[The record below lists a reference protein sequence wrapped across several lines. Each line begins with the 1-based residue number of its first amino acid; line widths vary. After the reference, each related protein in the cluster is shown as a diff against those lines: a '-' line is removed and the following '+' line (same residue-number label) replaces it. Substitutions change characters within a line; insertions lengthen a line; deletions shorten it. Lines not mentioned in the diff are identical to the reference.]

1 MLSVGILEN
10 LNTQTMIC
18 RNSLGGIKKFWIFPY
33 VNYSNS
39 EIVINDNV
47 LVTFPTTTI
56 YRFNYIG
63 NPSPSETMETNEGGK
78 FYNQSIGIDLQYLN
92 DGLELTKLLNKDYR
106 IIFQD
111 NNGLYHIYGLYN
123 GLESG
128 ALNYE
133 TGSGKSSLN
142 GFKISF
148 TAKEEKPS
156 FFINNLEDAGFFD
169 ADFNFRI
176 TQNGLF
182 RITQNDKYR
191 ITQ

>member
-1 MLSVGILEN
+1 M
-10 LNTQTMIC
+10 TC
-18 RNSLGGIKKFWIFPY
+18 RDSLGGIKKFWIFPFVDY
-33 VNYSNS
+33 ANS
-39 EIVINDNV
+39 EIIINDNV

-63 NPSPSETMETNEGGK
+63 NPSPSENLETNEGGK
-78 FYNQSIGIDLQYLN
+78 FYNQSISIDLQYLN
-92 DGLELTKLLNKDYR
+92 DSLELTKLLNKDYR

-148 TAKEEKPS
+148 TAKEEKAS
-156 FFINNLEDAGFFD
+156 FFINDLENAGFFD
-169 ADFNFRI
+169 ADFNYRI

-182 RITQNDKYR
+182 RITQNNNFR
-191 ITQ
+191 IIQ

>member
-1 MLSVGILEN
+1 M
-10 LNTQTMIC
+10 TC
-18 RNSLGGIKKFWIFPY
+18 RDSLGGIKKFWIFPFVDY
-33 VNYSNS
+33 ANS
-39 EIVINDNV
+39 EIIINDNV

-63 NPSPSETMETNEGGK
+63 NPSPSETLETNEGGK
-78 FYNQSIGIDLQYLN
+78 FYNQSISIDLQYLS

-148 TAKEEKPS
+148 TAKEEKAS
-156 FFINNLEDAGFFD
+156 FFINDLENAGFFD
-169 ADFNFRI
+169 ADFNYRI

-182 RITQNDKYR
+182 RITQNNNFR
-191 ITQ
+191 IIQ